1 MAQCFNS
8 GGYYSMSSDDLLS
21 SPFFVEDIQ
30 GPHSEYWVGRRKVA
44 AAMRELIEAATI
56 TDIPNEDANELSET
70 LLNLAANLRRC
81 PQLKG
86 VLAYAKAHG
95 NLAVANHEIL
105 CVGGESHPMSPG
117 LKHWVDGNVVRGRVS
132 FNWSYEGPP
141 QHTHGGWVAAVFDH
155 FMGMAHMRCG
165 KPGITGGLTI
175 KYLKPTP
182 LEKVIDLSAT
192 AEPIDA
198 RKTRVSASMIC
209 EGVTTATA
217 EATFIQPR
225 HMIFTEGDHEVGV

>member
-1 MAQCFNS
+1 
-8 GGYYSMSSDDLLS
+8 MSVDDFMS
-21 SPFFVEDIQ
+21 SPFFVEDIHE
-30 GPHSEYWVGRRKVA
+30 PHSEYWVGRRKVA

-56 TDIPNEDANELSET
+56 TDIPIEEAKLLSEQ
-70 LLNLAANLRRC
+70 LLNLAANLRQY

-86 VLAYAKAHG
+86 VLAYARAHG

-117 LKHWVDGNVVRGRVS
+117 LKHWMDGDVVRGRVS

-155 FMGMAHMRCG
+155 FMGMAHMRFG
-165 KPGITGGLTI
+165 KPGMTGGLAI
-175 KYLKPTP
+175 KYHKPTP
-182 LEKVIDLSAT
+182 LEKVIDLAAT
-192 AEPIDA
+192 AEPIDD
-198 RKTRVSASMIC
+198 RKTRVMASMTC
-209 EGVTTATA
+209 EGETTATA

-225 HMIFTEGDHEVGV
+225 HMIFTDGNQAPGT